1 MVFVPFDYFNTV
13 FVRLLLNFSLLVV
26 YTFLALFVGRN
37 SAITNRKFLFS
48 FTHCSMLLC
57 SFFVC
62 SVSSSFIIN
71 SKRGKNRSFD
81 TGLIEPSVLFF
92 FLKFDLLFLAT
103 ILISITA
110 IAKIVCGSIK
120 TLNNKI
126 SKPLTT
132 ELFYLRKPPFFN
144 I

>member
-1 MVFVPFDYFNTV
+1 MDDRT
-13 FVRLLLNFSLLVV
+13 
-26 YTFLALFVGRN
+26 
-37 SAITNRKFLFS
+37 
-48 FTHCSMLLC
+48 
-57 SFFVC
+57 
-62 SVSSSFIIN
+62 SSSFIIN